1 MLYGKVITKVIE
13 MAEEM
18 YNMNKIGKSSIQK
31 RRYQTK
37 GRRVITQA
45 FYCAVL
51 LLMFS
56 PFTLMA
62 QIKNAELK
70 GIEGP
75 SNVNSFN
82 VESSIMFKSDPLPV
96 DYQVLEME
104 WDETLGS
111 FVITYGQTIQYS
123 VTEDTVDYKEYRF
136 ESGSWVSNDF
146 NYTMIY
152 NESGLQTL
160 RFEEEDWF
168 ANCEY
173 TYNDAMYERIE
184 CSDADGVGYTVQIQ
198 VRESDIWI
206 DFQEDDITQYYVSI
220 VYNSEANTTATYF
233 YDSQENP
240 IRATVLPGNKVKK
253 VINYEVLELDG
264 YTDIPESYFEYEFRN
279 GSYVKI
285 SEGYYVRGTDY
296 DYEFLVFN
304 ESGSN
309 GLVLYEVNY
318 VDVDENNFATSIT
331 TKQVGSTFPSSKKD
345 YYFSYTPQNIDV
357 SEGPDVDVLGPTQPV
372 SLQISKLEH
381 AIERE
386 LKEVLY
392 QEYNSTTSTY
402 ENASKITLTYSD
414 YTTSDDQVYRVT
426 TSKWYEFLFGDWAD
440 GQYQETFYYDEDYV
454 SIFRLEEENYLLECV
469 INYTEDKLYDTI
481 LCQDNDGDSE
491 EYVYNY
497 RTNDIL
503 ITEKFNG
510 EVEGYSRI
518 ITDDFAEEITF
529 ISYDQYNK
537 PTYAQ
542 ILKGLN
548 YRELMNVQFFDQPL
562 YTSIDY
568 SSVEYTHNGQNWY
581 KYSESY
587 WVESTGESDY
597 EYHEFYESAGL
608 MVRSHMQYLNLD
620 ENNYPVEIIGY
631 DMESGNY
638 IDRYELTF
646 GEITVNN
653 EDDESYGES
662 ISSFELFQNYPNP
675 FNPTTQIQ
683 YSLER
688 TTSVRI
694 DVFNE
699 LGKKVATLVDHPQ
712 QMAGVYRTNFDASS
726 LSSGIYFYRLT
737 TPEYSETKKMLLV
750 K

>member
-1 MLYGKVITKVIE
+1 MVTKVIE
-13 MAEEM
+13 KAEEM
-18 YNMNKIGKSSIQK
+18 YNMKIIGKSSIK
-31 RRYQTK
+31 KKGYNTSNRRL
-37 GRRVITQA
+37 INQA

-51 LLMFS
+51 VLMFS

-62 QIKNAELK
+62 QIKNAEIK

-75 SNVNSFN
+75 SSVNSFD
-82 VESSIMFKSDPLPV
+82 VESFIRFKSDPLPV

-104 WDETLGS
+104 WDATLGS
-111 FVITYGQTIQYS
+111 FVNTYGQTIQYS

-253 VINYEVLELDG
+253 VINFEVLELDG

-510 EVEGYSRI
+510 EVESYSRI
-518 ITDDFAEEITF
+518 ITDDLAEEITF

-608 MVRSHMQYLNLD
+608 LVRSHMQYLNLD
-620 ENNYPVEIIGY
+620 ENNYPVEIKGY

-653 EDDESYGES
+653 EDDEPYGES